1 MSTYSRVTVV
11 GERKRL
17 DAVLPADEPLG
28 VLLPDLLRMLDEP
41 LQQTPQRR
49 FLTTA
54 AGQLVPPEGT
64 LSSAQIID
72 GAVLRLAS
80 EGELPPPPTVY
91 DVTEEAVGDLKRR
104 GTTFKPSHRRILA
117 GAGLVFSLIAG
128 AISLLVA
135 APNALTGVILLVLA
149 AICAFIGIALGRTG
163 NKVVAIPLVSVA
175 TLVLALTVGF
185 WALDAGWELGL
196 VITVGALCLA
206 FGPLFFAAVGVAG
219 GGVVASATSILF
231 VAVWMIGVGAG
242 LAADRVG
249 ALAALLAVLLL
260 GLLPR
265 MALALSG
272 LSGLDDR
279 RASGQEIMRGDVRS
293 ALNAAH
299 LGLALATVPIA
310 VSSAVAGIMLLRQG
324 SGWAIALALVLA
336 FLLSSRSRLYPLVS
350 EVAVLFA
357 AAFAVV
363 SGCVLI
369 AAANGQGGAFIALG
383 LLVLVAMFCVFG
395 LSFAPAEHVKARLTQ
410 LLDYLEVGAI
420 IVTVPLALGVF
431 GVYTDLLNAF

>member
-1 MSTYSRVTVV
+1 MSVYSRVTVI
-11 GERKRL
+11 GQRRRL

-28 VLLPDLLRMLDEP
+28 VLLPDLLRMLGEP

-54 AGQLVPPEGT
+54 TGALVPPEGT
-64 LSSAQIID
+64 LASAQIID
-72 GAVLRLAS
+72 GAVLRLAA

-91 DVTEEAVGDLKRR
+91 DVTEEAVEDLKRR
-104 GTTFKPSHRRILA
+104 GTTFKPQHRRIIA
-117 GAGLVFSLIAG
+117 GTGLVFSIVAG

-135 APNALTGVILLVLA
+135 APNALTAAVLLVIA
-149 AICAFIGIALGRTG
+149 AICAFVGIALGRSG
-163 NKVVAIPLVSVA
+163 NKLVAIPLVTVA
-175 TLVLALTVGF
+175 AILLALTVGF
-185 WALDAGWELGL
+185 WALDAGWEIGL
-196 VITVGALCLA
+196 VITLGALCLA
-206 FGPLFFAAVGVAG
+206 FGPLFYAAAGVAG
-219 GGVVASATSILF
+219 GGVVAAATAILF
-231 VAVWMIGVGAG
+231 VAVWMVGVGTG
-242 LAADRVG
+242 LAWERIG

-272 LSGLDDR
+272 LSGLDDK
-279 RASGQEIMRGDVRS
+279 RAAGQEIMRGDVQS

-310 VSSAVAGIMLLRQG
+310 ISSAVAGIQLLQEG
-324 SGWAIALALVLA
+324 SGWSVALALVLA
-336 FLLSSRSRLYPLVS
+336 FLLASRSRLYPLVT

-357 AAFAVV
+357 AAFTIV

-369 AAANGQGGAFIALG
+369 AALNGQGGAFIALG

-395 LSFAPAEHVKARLTQ
+395 LGFAPAEHVRARLTQ
-410 LLDYLEVGAI
+410 VLDTVEVVAI

-431 GVYTDLLNAF
+431 GVYTDLLHKF

>member
-1 MSTYSRVTVV
+1 MSVYSRVTVI
-11 GERKRL
+11 GQRRRL

-54 AGQLVPPEGT
+54 AGALVPPEGT
-64 LSSAQIID
+64 LASAQIID
-72 GAVLRLAS
+72 GTVLRLAA

-91 DVTEEAVGDLKRR
+91 DVTEEAVEDLKRR
-104 GTTFKPSHRRILA
+104 GTTFKPAHRRILA
-117 GAGLVFSLIAG
+117 GAGLVFSIIAG

-135 APNALTGVILLVLA
+135 APNALTAAILVVLA
-149 AICAFIGIALGRTG
+149 AICAFIGIALGRG
-163 NKVVAIPLVSVA
+163 GSKVVAIPLITVA
-175 TLVLALTVGF
+175 TVLLALSVGF
-185 WALDAGWELGL
+185 WALDAGWDLGL
-196 VITVGALCLA
+196 VITLGALCLA
-206 FGPLFFAAVGVAG
+206 FGPLLYAAAGVAG
-219 GGVVASATSILF
+219 GGAVASATSILF
-231 VAVWMIGVGAG
+231 VAVWMIGVGTG
-242 LAADRVG
+242 LATERVG

-272 LSGLDDR
+272 LSNLDDR
-279 RASGQEIMRGDVRS
+279 RASGQEIMRGDVQS

-324 SGWAIALALVLA
+324 GAWAVALALVLA
-336 FLLSSRSRLYPLVS
+336 FLLASRSRLYPLVS

-357 AAFAVV
+357 AAFTIVT
-363 SGCVLI
+363 GCVLI
-369 AAANGQGGAFIALG
+369 AALNGQGGAFIALG
-383 LLVLVAMFCVFG
+383 LLVLVAMFCAFG
-395 LSFAPAEHVKARLTQ
+395 LGFAPAEHVRARLTQ

-431 GVYTDLLNAF
+431 GVYSKLLHAF

>member
-1 MSTYSRVTVV
+1 MSTYSRVTVI
-11 GERKRL
+11 GQRRRL

-41 LQQTPQRR
+41 LQQSPQRR

-54 AGQLVPPEGT
+54 TGILVPPEGT
-64 LSSAQIID
+64 LASAQIID
-72 GAVLRLAS
+72 GAVLRLAA

-91 DVTEEAVGDLKRR
+91 DVTEEAVEDLKRR
-104 GTTFKPSHRRILA
+104 GTTFKPAHRRILA
-117 GAGLVFSLIAG
+117 GTGLVFSLTAG

-135 APNALTGVILLVLA
+135 APNPIAAAALLVLG
-149 AICAFIGIALGRTG
+149 AICAFVGIALGRAG
-163 NKVVAIPLVSVA
+163 NKVIAIPLVIVA
-175 TLVLALTVGF
+175 TVLLAVSVGF
-185 WALDAGWELGL
+185 WVLDAGADLGL
-196 VITVGALCLA
+196 TVTVGALCLA
-206 FGPLFFAAVGVAG
+206 LGPLFFSAAGLAG
-219 GGVVASATSILF
+219 GGMVAGATSVLF
-231 VAVWMIGVGAG
+231 VVVWMVGVGTG

-272 LSGLDDR
+272 LASLDDK
-279 RASGQEIMRGDVRS
+279 RASGQEIMRGDVQS

-310 VSSAVAGIMLLRQG
+310 VSSGVAGIMLLKAG
-324 SGWAIALALVLA
+324 GPWAVALALVLA
-336 FLLSSRSRLYPLVS
+336 FLLASRSRLYPLVQ

-357 AAFAVV
+357 AAFTVV

-369 AAANGQGGAFIALG
+369 AAVNGQGGAFIALG
-383 LLVLVAMFCVFG
+383 LLVLVALFCAFG
-395 LSFAPAEHVKARLTQ
+395 LGFAPAEHVRARLTQ

-431 GVYTDLLNAF
+431 GVYSNLLHAF

>member
-1 MSTYSRVTVV
+1 MSTYSRVTVI
-11 GERKRL
+11 GQRRRM

-54 AGQLVPPEGT
+54 TGVLVPPEGT
-64 LSSAQIID
+64 LASAQIID
-72 GAVLRLAS
+72 GAVLRLAA

-91 DVTEEAVGDLKRR
+91 DVTEEAVEDLKRR
-104 GTTFKPSHRRILA
+104 GTTFKPAHRRVLA
-117 GAGLVFSLIAG
+117 GCGLVFSLVAG

-135 APNALTGVILLVLA
+135 APNAIAAAALLVLA
-149 AICAFIGIALGRTG
+149 AICAFIGIALGRSG
-163 NKVVAIPLVSVA
+163 NKLIAIPLVIVASV
-175 TLVLALTVGF
+175 LLALAVGF
-185 WALDAGWELGL
+185 WALDSGASLGL
-196 VITVGALCLA
+196 TVTIGALCLA
-206 FGPLFFAAVGVAG
+206 FGPLLFSAAGLVGGGLVAG
-219 GGVVASATSILF
+219 ATSLLF
-231 VAVWMIGVGAG
+231 VVVWMLGVGTG

-272 LSGLDDR
+272 LASLDDK
-279 RASGQEIMRGDVRS
+279 RASGQEIMRGDVQS

-310 VSSAVAGIMLLRQG
+310 VSSGVAGIMLLKAG
-324 SGWAIALALVLA
+324 GPWAVALALVLA
-336 FLLSSRSRLYPLVS
+336 FLLASRSRLYPLVQ
-350 EVAVLFA
+350 EVATLFA
-357 AAFAVV
+357 AAFTVV

-369 AAANGQGGAFIALG
+369 AAVNGQGGAFIALG
-383 LLVLVAMFCVFG
+383 LLVLVALFCAFG
-395 LSFAPAEHVKARLTQ
+395 LGSAPAEHVRARLTQ

-431 GVYTDLLNAF
+431 GVYSNLLNAF

>member
-1 MSTYSRVTVV
+1 MSTYSRVTVI
-11 GERKRL
+11 GERRRL

-41 LQQTPQRR
+41 MQQTPQRR

-54 AGQLVPPEGT
+54 TGVLVPPEGT

-91 DVTEEAVGDLKRR
+91 DVTEEAVEDLKRR
-104 GTTFKPSHRRILA
+104 GATFKPKHRQILA
-117 GAGLVFSLIAG
+117 GAGLVFSVIAG
-128 AISLLVA
+128 GISLLVA
-135 APNALTGVILLVLA
+135 APHALTSAILLVIA
-149 AICAFIGIALGRTG
+149 AICAFVGIALGRSG
-163 NKVVAIPLVSVA
+163 NKLVAIPMVTVA
-175 TLVLALTVGF
+175 TVLLALAVGF
-185 WALDAGWELGL
+185 WALQADWEIGL

-206 FGPLFFAAVGVAG
+206 FGPMFYAAAGVAG
-219 GGVVASATSILF
+219 GGVVAGATSVLF
-231 VAVWMIGVGAG
+231 VAVWMIGAG
-242 LAADRVG
+242 TDLAMERTG
-249 ALAALLAVLLL
+249 ALAGLLAVLLL

-272 LSGLDDR
+272 LSGLDDK
-279 RASGQEIMRGDVRS
+279 RASGGEIMRGDVQT

-310 VSSAVAGIMLLRQG
+310 VSSAVAGIMLLKAG
-324 SGWAIALALVLA
+324 GAWAVALALVLA
-336 FLLSSRSRLYPLVS
+336 FLLASRSRLYPLVS

-357 AAFAVV
+357 AAFTIV

-369 AAANGQGGAFIALG
+369 AAVNGQGGAFIALG
-383 LLVLVAMFCVFG
+383 LLVVVAMFCVFG
-395 LSFAPAEHVKARLTQ
+395 LSFAPAEHIRARLTQ

-431 GVYTDLLNAF
+431 GVYSKLLHAF

>member
-1 MSTYSRVTVV
+1 MSTYSRVTVI
-11 GERKRL
+11 GQRRRM

-54 AGQLVPPEGT
+54 SGVLVPPEGT

-72 GAVLRLAS
+72 GAVLRLAA

-91 DVTEEAVGDLKRR
+91 DVTEEAVEDLKRR
-104 GTTFKPSHRRILA
+104 GTTFKPAHRRVLA
-117 GAGLVFSLIAG
+117 GTGLVFSLIAG
-128 AISLLVA
+128 GISLLVA
-135 APNALTGVILLVLA
+135 APNAIAAAALLVLA
-149 AICAFIGIALGRTG
+149 AICAFVGIALGRSG
-163 NKVVAIPLVSVA
+163 NKVIAVPLVLVA
-175 TLVLALTVGF
+175 TVLLALSIGF
-185 WALDAGWELGL
+185 WVLNAGSSVGL
-196 VITVGALCLA
+196 TVTVGALCLA
-206 FGPLFFAAVGVAG
+206 FGPFFFAAAGLAG
-219 GGVVASATSILF
+219 GGLVAGATSVLF
-231 VAVWMIGVGAG
+231 VLVWMVGVGTG
-242 LAADRVG
+242 LAVDHVG

-272 LSGLDDR
+272 LSGLDDK
-279 RASGQEIMRGDVRS
+279 RASGQEIMRGDVQA

-310 VSSAVAGIMLLRQG
+310 VSSGVAGIMLLKAG
-324 SGWAIALALVLA
+324 GPWAVALALVLA
-336 FLLSSRSRLYPLVS
+336 FLLASRSRLYPLVQ

-357 AAFAVV
+357 AAFTVV

-369 AAANGQGGAFIALG
+369 AAVNGQGGAFIALG
-383 LLVLVAMFCVFG
+383 LLVLVAMFCAFG
-395 LSFAPAEHVKARLTQ
+395 LGFAPAEHVRARLTQ
-410 LLDYLEVGAI
+410 LLDYVEVGAI

-431 GVYTDLLNAF
+431 GVYTNLLNAF

>member
-1 MSTYSRVTVV
+1 MSTYSRVTVI
-11 GERKRL
+11 GQRRRM
-17 DAVLPADEPLG
+17 DAVLPTDEPLG

-41 LQQTPQRR
+41 LQPTPQRR

-54 AGQLVPPEGT
+54 TGVLVPPEGT
-64 LSSAQIID
+64 LASAQIID
-72 GAVLRLAS
+72 GAVLRLAA

-91 DVTEEAVGDLKRR
+91 DVTEEAVEDLKRR
-104 GTTFKPSHRRILA
+104 GTTFKPAHRRVLA
-117 GAGLVFSLIAG
+117 GTGLVFSVIAG
-128 AISLLVA
+128 AVSLLVA
-135 APNALTGVILLVLA
+135 APNPIAAAALLVLA
-149 AICAFIGIALGRTG
+149 AICAFVGIALGRAG
-163 NKVVAIPLVSVA
+163 NKVIAVPLVIVATVLLAVAI
-175 TLVLALTVGF
+175 GF
-185 WALDAGWELGL
+185 WVLDAGASLGL
-196 VITVGALCLA
+196 TVTVGALCLA
-206 FGPLFFAAVGVAG
+206 FGPLFFAAAGLAG
-219 GGVVASATSILF
+219 GGLVAGATSVLF
-231 VAVWMIGVGAG
+231 VVVWMLGVGTG

-272 LSGLDDR
+272 LAGLDDK
-279 RASGQEIMRGDVRS
+279 RASGQEIMRGDVQS

-310 VSSAVAGIMLLRQG
+310 VSSAVAGIMLLKAG
-324 SGWAIALALVLA
+324 GPWAVALALVLA
-336 FLLSSRSRLYPLVS
+336 FLLASRSRLYPLVQ

-357 AAFAVV
+357 AAFTVV

-369 AAANGQGGAFIALG
+369 AAFNGQGGAFIALG
-383 LLVLVAMFCVFG
+383 LLVFVAMFCAFG
-395 LSFAPAEHVKARLTQ
+395 LGFAPAEHVRARLTQ

-431 GVYTDLLNAF
+431 GVYSNLLHAF

>member
-1 MSTYSRVTVV
+1 MSVYSRVTVI
-11 GERKRL
+11 GQRRRL

-54 AGQLVPPEGT
+54 AGALVPPEGT
-64 LSSAQIID
+64 LASAQIID
-72 GAVLRLAS
+72 GTVLRLAA

-91 DVTEEAVGDLKRR
+91 DVTEEAVEDLKRR
-104 GTTFKPSHRRILA
+104 GTTFKPAHRRILA
-117 GAGLVFSLIAG
+117 GTGLVFSIIAG

-135 APNALTGVILLVLA
+135 APNALTAAILVVVA
-149 AICAFIGIALGRTG
+149 AICAFIGIALGRAG
-163 NKVVAIPLVSVA
+163 SKVVAIPLVTVA
-175 TLVLALTVGF
+175 TIVLALSVGF
-185 WALDAGWELGL
+185 WALDAGWDLGL

-206 FGPLFFAAVGVAG
+206 FGPLLYAAAGVAG
-219 GGVVASATSILF
+219 GGVVAAATSILF
-231 VAVWMIGVGAG
+231 VAVWMIGAGTG
-242 LAADRVG
+242 LATARVG

-272 LSGLDDR
+272 LSNLDDK
-279 RASGQEIMRGDVRS
+279 RASGQEIMRGDVQS

-310 VSSAVAGIMLLRQG
+310 VSSAVAGIMLLREG
-324 SGWAIALALVLA
+324 GAWAVALALVLA
-336 FLLSSRSRLYPLVS
+336 FLLASRSRLYPLVS

-357 AAFAVV
+357 AAFTIV

-369 AAANGQGGAFIALG
+369 AAVNGQGGAFIALG
-383 LLVLVAMFCVFG
+383 LLVLVAMFCAFG
-395 LSFAPAEHVKARLTQ
+395 LGFAPAEHVRARLTQ

-431 GVYTDLLNAF
+431 GVYSKLLHAF

>member
-1 MSTYSRVTVV
+1 MGMYSRVTVI
-11 GERKRL
+11 GQRKRM

-54 AGQLVPPEGT
+54 NGVLVPPEGT

-72 GAVLRLAS
+72 GSVLRLAA
-80 EGELPPPPTVY
+80 EGELPPPPNVY
-91 DVTEEAVGDLKRR
+91 DVTEEAVEDLKRR
-104 GTTFKPSHRRILA
+104 GSTFKPSHRRILA
-117 GAGLVFSLIAG
+117 GAGLVFSVVAG

-135 APNALTGVILLVLA
+135 APNALTGVILVVLA
-149 AICAFIGIALGRTG
+149 AICAFIGIALGRSG
-163 NKVVAIPLVSVA
+163 NKVVAIPLVTVA
-175 TLVLALTVGF
+175 TVVLALTAGF

-206 FGPLFFAAVGVAG
+206 FGPMFYAAAGVAG
-219 GGVVASATSILF
+219 GGVVAGATSVLF
-231 VAVWMIGVGAG
+231 VAVWMIGAG
-242 LAADRVG
+242 TGLEAHRTG

-265 MALALSG
+265 LALALSG

-279 RASGQEIMRGDVRS
+279 RAAGQEIMRGDVQS

-299 LGLALATVPIA
+299 LGLALAVVPIA
-310 VSSAVAGIMLLRQG
+310 VSSALAGIMLLRQG
-324 SGWAIALALVLA
+324 GAWAVALALVLA
-336 FLLSSRSRLYPLVS
+336 FLLASRSRLYPLVS

-357 AAFAVV
+357 AAFTIV

-369 AAANGQGGAFIALG
+369 AAVNGQGGAFIALG
-383 LLVLVAMFCVFG
+383 LLVLVAMFCAFG
-395 LSFAPAEHVKARLTQ
+395 LGFAPAEHVRARLTQ

-431 GVYTDLLNAF
+431 GVYTNLLNAF

>member
-1 MSTYSRVTVV
+1 MSTYSRVTVI
-11 GERKRL
+11 GQRKRL

-64 LSSAQIID
+64 LASAQIID

-91 DVTEEAVGDLKRR
+91 DVTEEAVEDLKRR

-206 FGPLFFAAVGVAG
+206 FGPLFFAAAGVAG

-231 VAVWMIGVGAG
+231 VAVWMIGVGSG

-324 SGWAIALALVLA
+324 SAWAIALALVLA
-336 FLLSSRSRLYPLVS
+336 FLLASRSRLYPLVS

-420 IVTVPLALGVF
+420 LVTVPLALGVF

>member
-1 MSTYSRVTVV
+1 MSTYSRVTVI
-11 GERKRL
+11 GQRRRL

-41 LQQTPQRR
+41 LRQAPQRR

-54 AGQLVPPEGT
+54 TGAVVPPEGT
-64 LSSAQIID
+64 LASARIID
-72 GAVLRLAS
+72 GTVLRLAA

-91 DVTEEAVGDLKRR
+91 DITEEAVEDLKRR
-104 GTTFKPSHRRILA
+104 GTTFKPKHRRILA
-117 GAGLVFSLIAG
+117 GAGLVFSIIAG

-135 APNALTGVILLVLA
+135 APNGLTAAILLVFA
-149 AICAFIGIALGRTG
+149 AVCAFVGIALGWAG
-163 NKVVAIPLVSVA
+163 NKLVAVPLVTVA
-175 TLVLALTVGF
+175 TVLLGLTVGF
-185 WALDAGWELGL
+185 WALDAGWDLGL

-206 FGPLFFAAVGVAG
+206 FGPMFYAAAGVAG
-219 GGVVASATSILF
+219 GGVVAGATAILF
-231 VAVWMIGVGAG
+231 VAVWMVGVGTG

-249 ALAALLAVLLL
+249 ALAAVLAVLLL

-272 LSGLDDR
+272 LSGLDDK
-279 RASGQEIMRGDVRS
+279 RASGQEIMRGDVQT

-310 VSSAVAGIMLLRQG
+310 LSSGVAGIMLLRGG
-324 SGWAIALALVLA
+324 SAWAVALALVLA
-336 FLLSSRSRLYPLVS
+336 FLLASRSRLYPLVS

-357 AAFAVV
+357 AAFAIV

-369 AAANGQGGAFIALG
+369 AAVNGQGGAFIALG
-383 LLVLVAMFCVFG
+383 LLVLVAMVCAFG
-395 LSFAPAEHVKARLTQ
+395 LGLAPAEHVHARLSQ

-420 IVTVPLALGVF
+420 IVTVPLALGAI
-431 GVYTDLLNAF
+431 GVYTSLLHKF

>member
-1 MSTYSRVTVV
+1 MSVYSRVTVI
-11 GERKRL
+11 GQRRRL

-54 AGQLVPPEGT
+54 TGTLVPPEGT
-64 LSSAQIID
+64 LASAQIID
-72 GAVLRLAS
+72 GTVLRLAA

-91 DVTEEAVGDLKRR
+91 DVTEEAVEDLKRR
-104 GTTFKPSHRRILA
+104 GTTFKPKHRRILA
-117 GAGLVFSLIAG
+117 GAGLVFSIVAA

-135 APNALTGVILLVLA
+135 APSGLTAAILLVLA
-149 AICAFIGIALGRTG
+149 AICAFVGIALGRAG
-163 NKVVAIPLVSVA
+163 NTIVAIPLVTVA
-175 TLVLALTVGF
+175 TVLLALSVGF
-185 WALDAGWELGL
+185 WASDAGWEIGL
-196 VITVGALCLA
+196 VLSVGGLCLA
-206 FGPLFFAAVGVAG
+206 FGPLFYAAAGVAG
-219 GGVVASATSILF
+219 GGVVAGATAVLF
-231 VAVWMIGVGAG
+231 VAVWMVGVGTG
-242 LAADRVG
+242 LAWDRIG

-279 RASGQEIMRGDVRS
+279 RAAGQEIMRGDVQS

-310 VSSAVAGIMLLRQG
+310 ISSAVAGIMLVRDG
-324 SGWAIALALVLA
+324 SGWSVALALVLA
-336 FLLSSRSRLYPLVS
+336 FLLASRSRLYPLVS

-357 AAFAVV
+357 AAFTIV

-369 AAANGQGGAFIALG
+369 AAVTGQGGAFIALG
-383 LLVLVAMFCVFG
+383 LLVLVAMFCAFG
-395 LSFAPAEHVKARLTQ
+395 LGSTPAEHVRARLTQ
-410 LLDYLEVGAI
+410 MLDYLEVGAI

-431 GVYTDLLNAF
+431 GVYSNLLHKF

>member
-1 MSTYSRVTVV
+1 MSVYSRVTVI
-11 GERKRL
+11 GQRRRL

-41 LQQTPQRR
+41 LQQSPQRR

-54 AGQLVPPEGT
+54 TGALVPPEGT
-64 LSSAQIID
+64 LASAQIID

-104 GTTFKPSHRRILA
+104 GTTFTPQHRRVLA
-117 GAGLVFSLIAG
+117 GAGLVFSIIAG

-135 APNALTGVILLVLA
+135 APNGVTAAVLLVLA
-149 AICAFIGIALGRTG
+149 AICAFVGIALGRAG
-163 NKVVAIPLVSVA
+163 NKLVAVPLVTVA
-175 TLVLALTVGF
+175 TVVLALTVGF
-185 WALDAGWELGL
+185 WALNADWQFGL

-206 FGPLFFAAVGVAG
+206 FGPLLYAAAGVAG
-219 GGVVASATSILF
+219 GGVVAGATAVLF
-231 VAVWMIGVGAG
+231 VAIWMVGVGTG
-242 LAADRVG
+242 LASERVG

-272 LSGLDDR
+272 LSGLDDK
-279 RASGQEIMRGDVRS
+279 RAAGQEIMRGDVQA

-310 VSSAVAGIMLLRQG
+310 VSSAVAGIMLLKEG
-324 SGWAIALALVLA
+324 SAWAVALALVLA
-336 FLLSSRSRLYPLVS
+336 FLLASRSRLYPLVT

-357 AAFAVV
+357 AAFTIV

-369 AAANGQGGAFIALG
+369 AAVNGQGGAFIALG
-383 LLVLVAMFCVFG
+383 LLVLVAMFCAFG
-395 LSFAPAEHVKARLTQ
+395 LGFAPAEHVRARLTQ
-410 LLDYLEVGAI
+410 VLDYLEVGAI

-431 GVYTDLLNAF
+431 GVYTSLLHKF

>member
-1 MSTYSRVTVV
+1 M
-11 GERKRL
+11 
-17 DAVLPADEPLG
+17 DAVLPADLPLG

-54 AGQLVPPEGT
+54 TGVLVPPEGT
-64 LSSAQIID
+64 LASAQIID
-72 GAVLRLAS
+72 GAVLRLAA

-91 DVTEEAVGDLKRR
+91 DVTEEAVEDLKRR
-104 GTTFKPSHRRILA
+104 GTTFKPAHRRVLA
-117 GAGLVFSLIAG
+117 GSGLVFSLVAG

-135 APNALTGVILLVLA
+135 APNAIAAAALLVLA
-149 AICAFIGIALGRTG
+149 AICAFVGIALGRTG
-163 NKVVAIPLVSVA
+163 NKVIAIPLVIVASV
-175 TLVLALTVGF
+175 LLALAIGF
-185 WALDAGWELGL
+185 WALDSGASLGL
-196 VITVGALCLA
+196 TVTIGALCLA
-206 FGPLFFAAVGVAG
+206 FGPLFFSAAGLVGGGLVAG
-219 GGVVASATSILF
+219 ATSLLF
-231 VAVWMIGVGAG
+231 VLVWMLGVGTG

-272 LSGLDDR
+272 LSGLDDK
-279 RASGQEIMRGDVRS
+279 RASGQEIMRGDVQS

-310 VSSAVAGIMLLRQG
+310 VSSAVAGIMLLKAG
-324 SGWAIALALVLA
+324 GPWAVALALVLA
-336 FLLSSRSRLYPLVS
+336 FLLASRSRLYPLVQ
-350 EVAVLFA
+350 EVAALFA
-357 AAFAVV
+357 AAFTVV

-369 AAANGQGGAFIALG
+369 AAVNGQGGAFIALG
-383 LLVLVAMFCVFG
+383 LLVLVALFCAFG
-395 LSFAPAEHVKARLTQ
+395 LGSAPAEHVRARLTQ

-431 GVYTDLLNAF
+431 GVYSNLLNAF

>member
-11 GERKRL
+11 GQRRRM

-28 VLLPDLLRMLDEP
+28 VLLPDLLRLLDEP
-41 LQQTPQRR
+41 LQQSPQRR

-54 AGQLVPPEGT
+54 TGVLVPPEGT
-64 LSSAQIID
+64 LASAQIID
-72 GAVLRLAS
+72 GAVLRLAA

-91 DVTEEAVGDLKRR
+91 DVTEEAVEDLKRR
-104 GTTFKPSHRRILA
+104 GTTFKPAHRRILA
-117 GAGLVFSLIAG
+117 GTGLIFSLVAG
-128 AISLLVA
+128 AVSLLVA
-135 APNALTGVILLVLA
+135 APNPIAAAALLVLA
-149 AICAFIGIALGRTG
+149 AICAFVGIALGRSG
-163 NKVVAIPLVSVA
+163 NKVIAVPLVIVA
-175 TLVLALTVGF
+175 TVLLAVSVGF
-185 WALDAGWELGL
+185 WVLDAGADLGL
-196 VITVGALCLA
+196 TVTVGALCLA
-206 FGPLFFAAVGVAG
+206 LGPLFFAAAGLAG
-219 GGVVASATSILF
+219 GGLVAGATSVLF
-231 VAVWMIGVGAG
+231 VVVWMVGVGTG

-272 LSGLDDR
+272 LAGLDDK
-279 RASGQEIMRGDVRS
+279 RASGQEIMRGDVQS

-310 VSSAVAGIMLLRQG
+310 VSSGVAGIMLLKAG
-324 SGWAIALALVLA
+324 GPWAVALALVLA
-336 FLLSSRSRLYPLVS
+336 FLLASRSRLYPLVQ

-357 AAFAVV
+357 AAFTVV

-369 AAANGQGGAFIALG
+369 AALNGQGGAFIALG
-383 LLVLVAMFCVFG
+383 LLVLVALFCAFG
-395 LSFAPAEHVKARLTQ
+395 LGFAPAEHVRARLTQ

-431 GVYTDLLNAF
+431 GVYSNLLHAF

>member
-1 MSTYSRVTVV
+1 MSTYSRVTVI
-11 GERKRL
+11 GQRRRM
-17 DAVLPADEPLG
+17 DAVLPADLPLG

-54 AGQLVPPEGT
+54 TGVLVPPEGT
-64 LSSAQIID
+64 LASAQIID
-72 GAVLRLAS
+72 GAVLRLAA

-91 DVTEEAVGDLKRR
+91 DVTEEAVEDLKRR
-104 GTTFKPSHRRILA
+104 GTTFKPAHRRVLA
-117 GAGLVFSLIAG
+117 GSGLVFSLVAG

-135 APNALTGVILLVLA
+135 APNAIAAAALLVLA
-149 AICAFIGIALGRTG
+149 AICAFVGIALGRTG
-163 NKVVAIPLVSVA
+163 NKVIAIPLVIVASV
-175 TLVLALTVGF
+175 LLALAIGF
-185 WALDAGWELGL
+185 WALDSGASLGL
-196 VITVGALCLA
+196 TVTIGALCLA
-206 FGPLFFAAVGVAG
+206 FGPLFFSAAGLVGGGLVAG
-219 GGVVASATSILF
+219 ATSLLF
-231 VAVWMIGVGAG
+231 VLVWMLGVGTG

-272 LSGLDDR
+272 LSGLDDK
-279 RASGQEIMRGDVRS
+279 RASGQEIMRGDVQS

-310 VSSAVAGIMLLRQG
+310 VSSAVAGIMLLKAG
-324 SGWAIALALVLA
+324 GPWAVALALVLA
-336 FLLSSRSRLYPLVS
+336 FLLASRSRLYPLVQ
-350 EVAVLFA
+350 EVAALFA
-357 AAFAVV
+357 AAFTVV

-369 AAANGQGGAFIALG
+369 AAVNGQGGAFIALG
-383 LLVLVAMFCVFG
+383 LLVLVALFCAFG
-395 LSFAPAEHVKARLTQ
+395 LGSAPAEHVRARLTQ

-431 GVYTDLLNAF
+431 GVYSNLLNAF

>member
-1 MSTYSRVTVV
+1 MSTYSRVTVI
-11 GERKRL
+11 GERRRL

-41 LQQTPQRR
+41 MQQTPQRR

-54 AGQLVPPEGT
+54 TGVLVPPEGT

-72 GAVLRLAS
+72 GAVLRLAA

-91 DVTEEAVGDLKRR
+91 DVTEEAVEDLKRR
-104 GTTFKPSHRRILA
+104 GAAFKPKHRQVLA
-117 GAGLVFSLIAG
+117 GAGLVFSIIAG

-135 APNALTGVILLVLA
+135 APHGVTSAILLMIAVIA
-149 AICAFIGIALGRTG
+149 GFIGIALGRSG
-163 NKVVAIPLVSVA
+163 NKLVAIPLVTVA
-175 TLVLALTVGF
+175 TVVLALAVGF
-185 WALDAGWELGL
+185 WALNAGWEIGL
-196 VITVGALCLA
+196 VITIGALCLA
-206 FGPLFFAAVGVAG
+206 FGPMFYAAAGVAG
-219 GGVVASATSILF
+219 GGVVASATAVLF
-231 VAVWMIGVGAG
+231 VAVWMIGAG
-242 LAADRVG
+242 TDLAMDRTG
-249 ALAALLAVLLL
+249 ALAGLLAVLLL

-272 LSGLDDR
+272 LSGLDDK
-279 RASGQEIMRGDVRS
+279 RASGGEIMRGDVQS

-310 VSSAVAGIMLLRQG
+310 VSTAVAGIMLLRAGG
-324 SGWAIALALVLA
+324 SWAVALALVLA
-336 FLLSSRSRLYPLVS
+336 FLLASRSRMYPLVS

-357 AAFAVV
+357 SAFTIV

-369 AAANGQGGAFIALG
+369 AAVNGQGGAFIALG
-383 LLVLVAMFCVFG
+383 LLVLVAMISAIG
-395 LSFAPAEHVKARLTQ
+395 LSFAPAEHVRARLTQ

-420 IVTVPLALGVF
+420 IATVPLALGVF
-431 GVYTDLLNAF
+431 GVYSKLLHAF

>member
-1 MSTYSRVTVV
+1 MSTYSRVTVI
-11 GERKRL
+11 GQRRRL

-41 LQQTPQRR
+41 LQSSPQRR

-54 AGQLVPPEGT
+54 TGVLVPPEGT
-64 LSSAQIID
+64 LASAQIID
-72 GAVLRLAS
+72 GAVLRLAA

-91 DVTEEAVGDLKRR
+91 DVTEEAVEDLKRR
-104 GTTFKPSHRRILA
+104 GTTFKPAHRRVLA
-117 GAGLVFSLIAG
+117 ATGLVFSIIAG

-135 APNALTGVILLVLA
+135 APNAIAAAALLVLA
-149 AICAFIGIALGRTG
+149 AIAAFVGIALGRSG
-163 NKVVAIPLVSVA
+163 NKVVAVPLVIVASV
-175 TLVLALTVGF
+175 LLALSVGF
-185 WALDAGWELGL
+185 WVLDAGASLGL
-196 VITVGALCLA
+196 TIAVGALCLA
-206 FGPLFFAAVGVAG
+206 VGPLFFSAAGLAG
-219 GGVVASATSILF
+219 GGLVAGMTSVLF
-231 VAVWMIGVGAG
+231 VVVWMLGVGTG

-249 ALAALLAVLLL
+249 ALAGILAVVLL

-272 LSGLDDR
+272 LSGLDDK
-279 RASGQEIMRGDVRS
+279 RASGQEIMRGDVQS

-310 VSSAVAGIMLLRQG
+310 VSSGVAGIFLLKAG
-324 SGWAIALALVLA
+324 GPWAVALALVLA
-336 FLLSSRSRLYPLVS
+336 FLLASRSRLYPLVQ

-357 AAFAVV
+357 AAFTIV

-369 AAANGQGGAFIALG
+369 AAFNGQGGAFIALG
-383 LLVLVAMFCVFG
+383 LLVLVAMFCAFG
-395 LSFAPAEHVKARLTQ
+395 LGFAPAEHVRARLTQ

-431 GVYTDLLNAF
+431 GVYTNLLHAF

>member
-1 MSTYSRVTVV
+1 MSVYSRVTVI
-11 GERKRL
+11 GQRRRL

-28 VLLPDLLRMLDEP
+28 VLLPDLLRMLGEP

-54 AGQLVPPEGT
+54 TGVLVPPEGT
-64 LSSAQIID
+64 LASAQIID
-72 GAVLRLAS
+72 GAVLRLAA

-91 DVTEEAVGDLKRR
+91 DVTEEAVEDLKRR
-104 GTTFKPSHRRILA
+104 GTTFKPEHRRIIA
-117 GAGLVFSLIAG
+117 GTGLVFSIVAG

-135 APNALTGVILLVLA
+135 APNALTAAILLVVA
-149 AICAFIGIALGRTG
+149 AICAFVGIALGRSG
-163 NKVVAIPLVSVA
+163 NKLVAIPLVTVA
-175 TLVLALTVGF
+175 AILLALTVGF
-185 WALDAGWELGL
+185 WALDAGWEIGL
-196 VITVGALCLA
+196 VITLGALCLA
-206 FGPLFFAAVGVAG
+206 SGPLFYAAAGVAG
-219 GGVVASATSILF
+219 GGVVAAATAILF
-231 VAVWMIGVGAG
+231 VAVWMVGVGTG
-242 LAADRVG
+242 LAWERIG

-272 LSGLDDR
+272 LSGLDDK
-279 RASGQEIMRGDVRS
+279 RASGQEIMRGDVQS

-310 VSSAVAGIMLLRQG
+310 ISSAVAGIQLLQEG
-324 SGWAIALALVLA
+324 SGWSVALALVLA
-336 FLLSSRSRLYPLVS
+336 FLLASRSRLYPLVT

-357 AAFAVV
+357 AAFTIV

-369 AAANGQGGAFIALG
+369 AALNGQGGAFIALG

-395 LSFAPAEHVKARLTQ
+395 LGFAPAEHVRARLTQ
-410 LLDYLEVGAI
+410 VLDTVEVVAI

-431 GVYTDLLNAF
+431 GVYTDLLHKF

>member
-1 MSTYSRVTVV
+1 MSTYSRVTVI
-11 GERKRL
+11 GQRRRL

-41 LQQTPQRR
+41 LQQAPQRR

-54 AGQLVPPEGT
+54 TGVLVPPEGT
-64 LSSAQIID
+64 LASAQIID
-72 GAVLRLAS
+72 GAVLRLAA

-91 DVTEEAVGDLKRR
+91 DVTEEAVEDLKRR
-104 GTTFKPSHRRILA
+104 GTTFKPAHRRILA
-117 GAGLVFSLIAG
+117 GTGLVFSLTAG

-135 APNALTGVILLVLA
+135 APNPIAAAALLVLG
-149 AICAFIGIALGRTG
+149 AICAFVGIALGRAG
-163 NKVVAIPLVSVA
+163 NKVIAIPLVIVA
-175 TLVLALTVGF
+175 TVLLAVSVGF
-185 WALDAGWELGL
+185 WVLDAGADLGL
-196 VITVGALCLA
+196 TVTVGALCLA
-206 FGPLFFAAVGVAG
+206 LGPLFFSAAGLAG
-219 GGVVASATSILF
+219 GGLVAGATSVLF
-231 VAVWMIGVGAG
+231 VLVWMVGVGTG

-272 LSGLDDR
+272 LAGLDDK
-279 RASGQEIMRGDVRS
+279 RASGQEIMRGDVQS

-310 VSSAVAGIMLLRQG
+310 VSSGVAGIMLLKAG
-324 SGWAIALALVLA
+324 GPWAVALALVLA
-336 FLLSSRSRLYPLVS
+336 FLLASRSRLYPLVQ

-357 AAFAVV
+357 AAFTVV

-369 AAANGQGGAFIALG
+369 AAVNGQGGAFIALG
-383 LLVLVAMFCVFG
+383 LLVLVALFCAFG
-395 LSFAPAEHVKARLTQ
+395 LGFAPAEHVRARLTQ

-431 GVYTDLLNAF
+431 GVYSNLLHAF

>member
-1 MSTYSRVTVV
+1 MSVYSRVTVI
-11 GERKRL
+11 GQRRRL

-54 AGQLVPPEGT
+54 QGVLVPPEGT
-64 LSSAQIID
+64 LASAQVID

-91 DVTEEAVGDLKRR
+91 DVTEEAVEDLTRR
-104 GTTFKPSHRRILA
+104 ASTFKPAHRRVLA
-117 GAGLVFSLIAG
+117 GTGLVFSIVAG

-135 APNALTGVILLVLA
+135 APNGITAAILLVLA
-149 AICAFIGIALGRTG
+149 AICAFVGIALGRSG
-163 NKVVAIPLVSVA
+163 SKLVALPLVTVA
-175 TLVLALTVGF
+175 ALLLALTVGF
-185 WALDAGWELGL
+185 WALHAGWEIGL
-196 VITVGALCLA
+196 VITVGALCLS
-206 FGPLFFAAVGVAG
+206 FGPMFYAAAGLAG
-219 GGVVASATSILF
+219 GGVVAGATSVLF
-231 VAVWMIGVGAG
+231 VAVWMIGVGSG

-272 LSGLDDR
+272 LSRLDDR
-279 RASGQEIMRGDVRS
+279 RAGGQEIMRGDVQS

-299 LGLALATVPIA
+299 LGLALAVVPIA

-324 SGWAIALALVLA
+324 SAWAIALALVLS
-336 FLLSSRSRLYPLVS
+336 FLLASRSRLYPLVS

-357 AAFAVV
+357 AAFTIV

-369 AAANGQGGAFIALG
+369 TAVKGQGAAFIALG
-383 LLVLVAMFCVFG
+383 LLVLVAMFCAFG
-395 LSFAPAEHVKARLTQ
+395 LGFAPAEHVRARLTQ

-420 IVTVPLALGVF
+420 ITTVPLALGVF
-431 GVYTDLLNAF
+431 GVYANLLNAF

>member
-1 MSTYSRVTVV
+1 MSTYSRVTVI
-11 GERKRL
+11 GQRRRL

-41 LQQTPQRR
+41 LQQAPQRR

-54 AGQLVPPEGT
+54 TGVLVPPEGT
-64 LSSAQIID
+64 LASAQIID
-72 GAVLRLAS
+72 GAVLRLAA

-91 DVTEEAVGDLKRR
+91 DVTEEAVEDLKRR
-104 GTTFKPSHRRILA
+104 GTTFKPAHRRILA
-117 GAGLVFSLIAG
+117 GTGLVFSLIAG

-135 APNALTGVILLVLA
+135 APNPIAAAALLVLA
-149 AICAFIGIALGRTG
+149 AICAFVGIALGRAG
-163 NKVVAIPLVSVA
+163 NKVIAIPLVLVA
-175 TLVLALTVGF
+175 TVLLAVSVGF
-185 WALDAGWELGL
+185 WVLDAGADLGL
-196 VITVGALCLA
+196 TVAVGALCLA
-206 FGPLFFAAVGVAG
+206 LGPLFFSAAGLAG
-219 GGVVASATSILF
+219 GGMVAGATSVLF
-231 VAVWMIGVGAG
+231 VVVWMVGVGTG

-272 LSGLDDR
+272 LASLDDK
-279 RASGQEIMRGDVRS
+279 RASGQEIMRGDVQS

-310 VSSAVAGIMLLRQG
+310 VSSGVAGIMLLKAG
-324 SGWAIALALVLA
+324 GPWAVALALVLA
-336 FLLSSRSRLYPLVS
+336 FLLASRSRLYPLVQ

-357 AAFAVV
+357 AAFTVV

-369 AAANGQGGAFIALG
+369 AAVNGQGGAFIALG
-383 LLVLVAMFCVFG
+383 LLVLVALFCAFG
-395 LSFAPAEHVKARLTQ
+395 LGFAPAEHVRARLTQ

-431 GVYTDLLNAF
+431 GVYTNLLHAF